1 MELGQ
6 SNSFCFLHFCEG
18 MEYCISY
25 CFSFLHASVTAHL
38 LYELVGMYIGYL
50 EEGPATMH
58 RSSRLPCILYFT
70 YMEAF
75 SGMCFYLVFS
85 SLFFFPQRGFGEVFF
100 PWTCW
105 PHVLNKS
112 VLWWPIPVIRNV
124 CFCVIWTSCFILL
137 CYVTPF
143 LHFTLPNPFY

>member
-1 MELGQ
+1 
-6 SNSFCFLHFCEG
+6 

-25 CFSFLHASVTAHL
+25 CSLSYMLSVSVTAHL
-38 LYELVGMYIGYL
+38 LYELVCTYICCL

-58 RSSRLPCILYFT
+58 RSSRLPCILYFISWKH
-70 YMEAF
+70 F
-75 SGMCFYLVFS
+75 LGCFLFGFFLS
-85 SLFFFPQRGFGEVFF
+85 FFFPQGGFWRGFF

-112 VLWWPIPVIRNV
+112 VLCWLIPVIWNV

-137 CYVTPF
+137 CSVIPF